1 MLLPLVWVCGF
12 LFSCAF
18 RVLSSRTNEASTQ
31 KGVLASTPQSVYHFR
46 RVTLLV
52 FLVAQMIMN
61 LPAMQEAQDRCL
73 GREDP
78 LEKGMATYSRIAW
91 EIPWTGEPGGPR
103 SMGYKLS
110 DTTDQ
115 LTLSLDLA

>member
-1 MLLPLVWVCGF
+1 MLLPLVWVCEF

-18 RVLSSRTNEASTQ
+18 KVLSSRTNEASTQ
-31 KGVLASTPQSVYHFR
+31 KGILASTPQSVYHFR

-52 FLVAQMIMN
+52 FLVAQTVKN
-61 LPAMQEAQDRCL
+61 LPAMPEAQDRSL

-78 LEKGMATYSRIAW
+78 LEKGITTHSRIAW
-91 EIPWTGEPGGPR
+91 EIPWTDKPGGPQ
-103 SMGYKLS
+103 STGCKGS
-110 DTTDQ
+110 DMTDR